1 MRLPGDNSPRPDST
15 ARRLFRFLG
24 SMDLAITLL
33 LTLAVASVIGTV
45 LQQNQPYTDYVIKF
59 GPYWFEVFEA
69 LGLYDVYSAVWF
81 LAILTL
87 LVISTSV
94 CLIRHT
100 PLMLKDM
107 RHMRTNVQHKSLRAM
122 HHRADWLANDP
133 PAQVADELQ
142 SAFKT
147 AGFRTRRAEKGNA
160 LVVSAMRGG
169 VNRLGYILTHLA
181 IVVICVGGLMDGN
194 LPLKLAEWQGKIQ
207 VETRDL
213 ALRDIPD
220 ESRLSVG
227 EQAFR
232 GSVTIPEG
240 RASEVTFLQMR
251 DGYVVQPLPFRIE
264 VLDFRIE
271 HYDNGQPK
279 SFESDL
285 RIHDPDREQPLE
297 QTIAV
302 NHPLIYGDYAIYQS
316 SFGDGGSKLDVS
328 VWPLD
333 TRAGTEPMT
342 LETQVF
348 EQRQLQWG
356 EETLQIEMNSFDPFN
371 VNASP
376 TEDNPRAMRD
386 VGPSMTFK
394 IRQPNGEALEYENYM
409 FPVNREGRDF
419 FLSGVRS
426 SPSDNF
432 AYLYI
437 PVDADGGIE
446 GFVEFAGRLRDDAL
460 VKAQADEMTTA
471 SLADLPVDDEALQK
485 NLSSTLQKLVS
496 MFSQGG
502 FGRVRDFIDNTL
514 PETERETLAP
524 AYLSMLREMLGRIYF
539 AGTGESTDTADE
551 DELMFLQ
558 DSVDAFGTLPEYG
571 SPVYLQL
578 NDFEHIQATG
588 LQIARTPGK
597 NIVYLGC
604 FMLIAGVFIMFY
616 LPQRRFW
623 TWLESTGQGDTQVLA
638 AGMTNRNPREFD
650 SYFESIIQRLRA
662 ATEAGNSNGTERS

>member
-1 MRLPGDNSPRPDST
+1 MRASGDNPSRPDST

-59 GPYWFEVFEA
+59 GPYWFEVFET

-100 PLMLKDM
+100 PSMLKDM
-107 RHMRTNVQHKSLRAM
+107 RHMRTNVQRKSLRAM
-122 HHRADWLANDP
+122 HHRADWLAAESLVATADKL
-133 PAQVADELQ
+133 QVA
-142 SAFKT
+142 FKS
-147 AGFRTRRAEKGNA
+147 AGFRTRRAEQGNA
-160 LVVSAMRGG
+160 VLVSAMRGG

-194 LPLKLAEWQGKIQ
+194 LPLKLAEWQGKIK

-240 RASEVTFLQMR
+240 KASEVTFLQMR

-271 HYDNGQPK
+271 HYENGQPK

-285 RIHDPDREQPLE
+285 RIHDNDLDEPLE

-302 NHPLIYGDYAIYQS
+302 NHPLIHKGYAIYQS
-316 SFGDGGSKLDVS
+316 SFGDGGSKLDIS

-333 TRAGTEPMT
+333 SRAGTDPMT

-356 EETLQIEMNSFDPFN
+356 DETLQIEMNSFQPFN
-371 VNASP
+371 VNPSP
-376 TEDNPRAMRD
+376 TDDNPRAMRD
-386 VGPSMTFK
+386 AGPTITFK
-394 IRQPNGEALEYENYM
+394 IRRPNGEALEYENYM
-409 FPVNREGRDF
+409 FPVTRDGRDF
-419 FLSGVRS
+419 FLSGVRR
-426 SPSDNF
+426 SPSESF

-437 PVDADGGIE
+437 PVDPDGGID
-446 GFVEFAGRLRDDAL
+446 GFLEFASRLRDDEL
-460 VKAQADEMTTA
+460 VRAQAREMTAA
-471 SLADLPVDDEALQK
+471 SLSGLPLDDAALQE

-496 MFSQGG
+496 MFTNGG
-502 FGRVRDFIDNTL
+502 FGQVRNFIENTL
-514 PETERETLAP
+514 PEAERQRLAP

-539 AGTGESTDTADE
+539 DGTGETTETAEE
-551 DELMFLQ
+551 DELLFLQ
-558 DSVDAFGTLPEYG
+558 DAVDAFGTLPEYG

-578 NDFEHIQATG
+578 DDYEHIQATG
-588 LQIARTPGK
+588 LQITRSPGK
-597 NIVYLGC
+597 NIVYFGC

-623 TWLESTGQGDTQVLA
+623 TWLEPAEHGTQVLA

-662 ATEAGNSNGTERS
+662 ASVAGNSGRAERS